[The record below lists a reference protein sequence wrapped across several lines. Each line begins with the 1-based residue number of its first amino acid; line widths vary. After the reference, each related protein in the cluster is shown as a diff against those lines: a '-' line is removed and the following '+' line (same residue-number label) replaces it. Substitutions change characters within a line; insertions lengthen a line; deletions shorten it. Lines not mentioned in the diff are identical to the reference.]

1 MTKIYEEYIEG
12 TALKILETLESKQ
25 KVKGEFSLLVY
36 ERKKS

>member
-1 MTKIYEEYIEG
+1 MTKIYEEFIEG
-12 TALKILETLESKQ
+12 TAQEILKTLEEKQ